1 MTAPGPEPTSA
12 PTSNELAQQ
21 RTTLAGDRTHLADE
35 RTALALDRTRLAHE
49 RTLMA
54 WIRTAM
60 SLISFGFTIYKFFQ
74 GLADTEKIQ
83 ATHRLF
89 GPRGYALVMIGLGVG
104 ALVLAIIQNRA
115 EMAKLN
121 AEYAQYGAPPRSTS
135 LVIGSIVG
143 ALGVVALIL
152 VILRQ

>member
-1 MTAPGPEPTSA
+1 MTDPA

-35 RTALALDRTRLAHE
+35 RTSLALDRTRLAHE

-54 WIRTAM
+54 WVRTAV

-74 GLADTEKIQ
+74 GMHEAERLEA
-83 ATHRLF
+83 AHHLF
-89 GPRGYALVMIGLGVG
+89 GPRGFALVMIGLGVG
-104 ALVLAIIQNRA
+104 ALLLATMQHRA
-115 EMAKLN
+115 EMKSLTA
-121 AEYAQYGAPPRSTS
+121 AYPQYGPVPRSTS
-135 LVIGSIVG
+135 M
-143 ALGVVALIL
+143 VVASVVTTFGIAALIL

>member
-1 MTAPGPEPTSA
+1 MAAPGQESTSA

-89 GPRGYALVMIGLGVG
+89 GPRGFALIMIGLGVG
-104 ALVLAIIQNRA
+104 SLVLAIIQNRA

-121 AEYAQYGAPPRSTS
+121 VEYAQYGAPPRSTS

-143 ALGVVALIL
+143 ALGVAALVL